1 MRPGISYTFKIV
13 NFYKKCSLWSQGL
26 QPLMYSIAAAASSS
40 TGWKRSGSDVVYY
53 KNNIRRRNS
62 RRSFYTLAFTATFQH
77 ANDTVYFACAH
88 PYSLDRGDKFF
99 TTCTA
104 KGWKMKSL
112 CSTLGQRNIQQ
123 LSLKSKSSS
132 GSGGGSSS
140 GGRATVV
147 VLARIHPGEPVG
159 SWAVEGLINAVS
171 KSTRARHCINWL
183 VFPMLNPDGVAHGNS
198 RCSFAGCDLNRQ
210 WQNPINFVLPE
221 VYYVKKSVSRLVQK
235 GVNVVAMIDL
245 HGHSAKQVI
254 YDV

>member
-1 MRPGISYTFKIV
+1 
-13 NFYKKCSLWSQGL
+13 
-26 QPLMYSIAAAASSS
+26 
-40 TGWKRSGSDVVYY
+40 VYY
-53 KNNIRRRNS
+53 KNCQNNIRRRNS

-88 PYSLDRGDKFF
+88 PYSLDRGEKFF

-171 KSTRARHCINWL
+171 KI
-183 VFPMLNPDGVAHGNS
+183 
-198 RCSFAGCDLNRQ
+198 
-210 WQNPINFVLPE
+210 
-221 VYYVKKSVSRLVQK
+221 VQK
-235 GVNVVAMIDL
+235 HPRPPLHQLAGVPHA
-245 HGHSAKQVI
+245 
-254 YDV
+254 